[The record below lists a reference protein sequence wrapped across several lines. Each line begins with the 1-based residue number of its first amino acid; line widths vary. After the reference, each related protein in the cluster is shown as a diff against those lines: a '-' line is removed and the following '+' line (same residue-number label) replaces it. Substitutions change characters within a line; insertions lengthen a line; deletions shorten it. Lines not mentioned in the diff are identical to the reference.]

1 MLRQGKG
8 FATEWGEGTSS
19 RRQEKHIS
27 HLLFIFIF
35 VLWLD
40 EANGLA
46 RFCLKRL
53 GLELCKCSA
62 DSVELFTSMAISL
75 FRTPDSIAS
84 PCSVKAWGRNFVYLP
99 LPTSKIPIWNL
110 RESHSTFV
118 NWNIKSDGKRLINV
132 MCQKAPTS
140 LFLICFP
147 CLNRFSYLCYRCR
160 RRA

>member
-1 MLRQGKG
+1 MRQSGVKIRHRDGKKSIFHICYLSSSSSSGWMKPMGLRG
-8 FATEWGEGTSS
+8 FVS
-19 RRQEKHIS
+19 
-27 HLLFIFIF
+27 
-35 VLWLD
+35 
-40 EANGLA
+40 NGLA
-46 RFCLKRL
+46 WSSASAVLIASSCLHRWQYRY
-53 GLELCKCSA
+53 LEHQ
-62 DSVELFTSMAISL
+62 
-75 FRTPDSIAS
+75 IASQVS

-110 RESHSTFV
+110 RESHSSFV